1 MEQAPEEA
9 NVEVKGGG
17 APLFCWKGHEAVEG
31 ARTGLLRC
39 DVSGCAPWNGSSRS
53 GDVVIHLELGCR
65 WQVARLAAA
74 AVVVWV
80 LCCCF
85 FVATFTLFAP
95 FQPGLNIFMSFFRVF
110 LSFSRFMFLVSL
122 PCTSCTPPLFCVCSR
137 GMEHMT
143 LGTLAGTYSMCI
155 VSGPFQEGTIRKRS
169 YLSEFILRS
178 FPLIV
183 SCFAVFIFWLA

>member
-1 MEQAPEEA
+1 
-9 NVEVKGGG
+9 
-17 APLFCWKGHEAVEG
+17 
-31 ARTGLLRC
+31 
-39 DVSGCAPWNGSSRS
+39 
-53 GDVVIHLELGCR
+53 
-65 WQVARLAAA
+65 
-74 AVVVWV
+74 
-80 LCCCF
+80 
-85 FVATFTLFAP
+85 
-95 FQPGLNIFMSFFRVF
+95 LNIFMSFFRVF

-122 PCTSCTPPLFCVCSR
+122 PCTSCSPPLFCVCSR

-183 SCFAVFIFWLA
+183 SCLAV